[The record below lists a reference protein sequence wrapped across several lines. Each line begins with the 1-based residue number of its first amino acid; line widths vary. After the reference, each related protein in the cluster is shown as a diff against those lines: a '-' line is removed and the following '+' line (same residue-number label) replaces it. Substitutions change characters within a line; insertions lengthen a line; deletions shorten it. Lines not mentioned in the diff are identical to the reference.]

1 MSTDMT
7 FEASE
12 TEKCLSIPIA
22 DTLGLEQD
30 ESFFVTLQRT
40 DDLDERIQLNAAVVG
55 GIEIVDDDGECDN
68 LTQLLYNTYCRTVS
82 RFMHLVLCFV
92 IKIYTFTYPTS
103 GCCASQGYCVP
114 GQRGCGCGTSMYCCH

>member
-1 MSTDMT
+1 MSTDVT
-7 FEASE
+7 FEAFE
-12 TEKCLSIPIA
+12 TEKCLSIAIA
-22 DTLGLEQD
+22 DTSGLEQD

-55 GIEIVDDDGECDN
+55 EIRIVDDDGECDN

-82 RFMHLVLCFV
+82 RFMCLMLCFV
-92 IKIYTFTYPTS
+92 YTFTYPTS
-103 GCCASQGYCVP
+103 GCYASQGYRVP